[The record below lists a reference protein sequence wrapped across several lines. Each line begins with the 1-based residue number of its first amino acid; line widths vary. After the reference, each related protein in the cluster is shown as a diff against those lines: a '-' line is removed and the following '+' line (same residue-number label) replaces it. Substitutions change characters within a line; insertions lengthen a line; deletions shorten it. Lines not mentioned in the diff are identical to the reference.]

1 MRRVTCL
8 VLAAALLR
16 GRDAFAGTFASD
28 GTYAFAPEASFR
40 LDFEGEALPP
50 LTDPEAAP
58 PEPVE
63 LVDALSGEHALKLGA
78 YESVS
83 FAVTLPS
90 QLKTY
95 RASVWV
101 RGGEAVGI
109 VGATYDGVRRDEA
122 SVLYPTGRMT
132 SDGWVEL
139 ANEHIPLDGARGP
152 VSFGVF
158 APAGA
163 EVDAFELVED
173 GETTLVPGRPCAGVS
188 DTATCSSG
196 EVCTWGACRRVSGW
210 VPPIPAERD
219 AVSDYLENRL
229 EFLFGPY
236 ENRARDL
243 PAAKVAI
250 ESMRHAT
257 DPWAFWNGF
266 LLALRRLHDSHT
278 GMAGSIAEYSL
289 RNPRPIDA
297 CFLEGDADWS
307 HEVAPRDPLY
317 RDVLVSHVGSLRNL
331 GLRSGD
337 RLIRVDGRHPIDW
350 ARSMIDVSW
359 SLGSASNHDTFA
371 EHAAAL
377 RSLISRYART
387 LEVIRC
393 TEQGCGAVETIDLL
407 ALAPLGPDEE
417 LSSQLCDNRPMRHAP
432 GAPDNHQGADGVYA
446 GFLEGIPAEEKLFG
460 VEWDSLYTTTG
471 QDGIG
476 PALGK
481 AVARIG
487 SEAAT
492 GVVLDHRRGT
502 GGTLAGPDIVW
513 SYAVKRRPLTFFESR
528 RRAEDEQPSLAAGKA
543 LFSAAVAD
551 GTVDYAGSK
560 LAKPVPTALLITSDI
575 SASDWLPLGM
585 KGADNVRL
593 FGPYETNGAF
603 STRLALGYWLGMSFT
618 LASGDTYVED
628 GRTINGFGVPPD
640 EVVLPR
646 QSDLARGRDTVFE
659 AALAWL
665 RAKKEAAP

>member
-1 MRRVTCL
+1 MRRATCIVIASA
-8 VLAAALLR
+8 VLHGGA
-16 GRDAFAGTFASD
+16 AFAGSFTSD
-28 GTYAFAPEASFR
+28 GTFAFSPFGSFR

-50 LTDPEAAP
+50 LSDPEATAP
-58 PEPVE
+58 EV
-63 LVDALSGEHALKLGA
+63 VVAADALSGEHVLKLGA

-83 FAVTLPS
+83 FSVTLPPAL
-90 QLKTY
+90 QTY
-95 RASVWV
+95 RASVWI

-109 VGATYDGVRRDEA
+109 VRSSYDGERRDEA
-122 SVLYPTGRMT
+122 AVLYPTGRMT

-139 ANEHIPLDGARGP
+139 ANVRIPLDGARGP
-152 VSFGVF
+152 IAFGVF

-163 EVDAFELVED
+163 EVDAFELVKD
-173 GETTLVPGRPCAGVS
+173 GETTREPGRACSGVS
-188 DTATCSSG
+188 DTASCVPG

-210 VPPIPAERD
+210 VPPIPDERES
-219 AVSDYLENRL
+219 VTNYLENRL

-250 ESMRHAT
+250 EAMRDAKE
-257 DPWAFWNGF
+257 PWAFWNGF

-278 GMAGSIAEYSL
+278 GIGGSIAEYAL

-307 HEVAPRDPLY
+307 HDVAPRDPLY
-317 RDVLVSHVGSLRNL
+317 RDVLVSHVGPLRNL

-337 RLIRVDGRHPIDW
+337 RLVRVDGRHPIDW
-350 ARSMIDVSW
+350 ARSMTDVSW
-359 SLGSASNHDTFA
+359 SLGSASNHSTFA

-377 RSLISRYART
+377 RSLVSRYART
-387 LEVIRC
+387 LEVVRC
-393 TEQGCGAVETIDLL
+393 SEQGCGALETIDVLSL
-407 ALAPLGPDEE
+407 EPLGPDEE
-417 LSSQLCDNRPMRHAP
+417 FSSRLCDNRPLRHVP
-432 GAPDNHQGADGVYA
+432 GAPDNHQGAEDVFA
-446 GFLEGIPAEEKLFG
+446 GFLEGSPADEKLFG
-460 VEWDSLYTTTG
+460 IEWDSLYTTTG
-471 QDGIG
+471 QDGVG

-487 SEAAT
+487 SEGAT

-502 GGTLAGPDIVW
+502 GGTLAGPSILW

-528 RRAEDEQPSLAAGKA
+528 RRAEDEQPTLADGKA
-543 LFSAAVAD
+543 LFTAAVAD

-560 LAKPVPTALLITSDI
+560 LANPVPIALLITSDI

-585 KGADNVRL
+585 KGAKNVRL
-593 FGPYETNGAF
+593 FGPYETSGAF

-640 EVVLPR
+640 EVVVPR

-665 RAKKEAAP
+665 RAQNGGTP